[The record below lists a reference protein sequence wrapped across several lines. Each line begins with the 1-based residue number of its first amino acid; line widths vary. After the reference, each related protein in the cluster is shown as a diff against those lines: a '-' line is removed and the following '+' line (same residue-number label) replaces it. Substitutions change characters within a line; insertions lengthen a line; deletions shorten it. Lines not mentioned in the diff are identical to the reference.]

1 VSQAEVWNKVKSSGS
16 SVTYG
21 SIHQHINMIAS
32 EQTKGRALIHKRI
45 PNPLMDCVH
54 EWKRKG
60 EYYPVIFHQF
70 TLAKVYPYSTI
81 FF

>member
-1 VSQAEVWNKVKSSGS
+1 
-16 SVTYG
+16 
-21 SIHQHINMIAS
+21 MIAS